1 MGWVSDAKANS
12 KATNSHPLVTCAQA
26 RPIPAQV
33 AEAKAKILAG
43 LWAMKPNWE
52 VLGTCGHRLAVYA
65 AHDAFRAE
73 ALVNNAKRKRC
84 TDCPK
89 NS

>member
-33 AEAKAKILAG
+33 VEHESRTALG
-43 LWAMKPNWE
+43 LWAMTPNWE
-52 VLGTCGHRLAVYA
+52 VLGTCGHRLAVFGSY
-65 AHDAFRAE
+65 DATRAQ
-73 ALVNNAKRKRC
+73 ALVSAGKRKRC